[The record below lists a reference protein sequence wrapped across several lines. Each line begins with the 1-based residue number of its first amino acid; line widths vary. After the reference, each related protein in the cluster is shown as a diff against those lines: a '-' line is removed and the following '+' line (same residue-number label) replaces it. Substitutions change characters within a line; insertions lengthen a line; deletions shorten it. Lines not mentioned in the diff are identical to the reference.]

1 VARTAAGDQLT
12 AAYRGV
18 LATRRANAIR
28 DALALWPLLD
38 FERLDQTYPG
48 WETAARALI
57 ARDRALVVRDTHAY
71 LTGLKAVDVGV
82 LPASLEDADELAEEL
97 ERTSLRVTSYV
108 SYFRALGQTAD
119 PIRASRI
126 AFVMSSGATT
136 RLILNA
142 ARSSSINS
150 VKADRHGYGWQRIAA
165 AGACPFCTGL
175 TGRVARV
182 EASVDFPAHDHCLC
196 SAEPIYR

>member
-1 VARTAAGDQLT
+1 M
-12 AAYRGV
+12 
-18 LATRRANAIR
+18 
-28 DALALWPLLD
+28 LD
-38 FERLDQTYPG
+38 FGRLEDTYPP
-48 WETAARALI
+48 WETAVRSLI

-71 LTGLKAVDVGV
+71 LTGLKAVDVGE
-82 LPASLEDADELAEEL
+82 LPASLEDADELPDGL

-108 SYFRALGQTAD
+108 AYDRAFRQTSDAV
-119 PIRASRI
+119 RASRT
-126 AFVMSSGATT
+126 AFVMSSGAGT

-142 ARSSSINS
+142 GRSASINS
-150 VKADRHGYGWQRIAA
+150 VKADRRGYGWQRIAA